1 MYVRYIFFKKFSFY
15 SGFGYI
21 CPNKRTMAEEY
32 KIPEE
37 LKCPSDS
44 NFRKIIDMFDQHL
57 DKWLTER
64 DINDEESCKK
74 FQSKTAYLLKIAIE
88 MMSELEIIMDDPEE
102 RATSA
107 HPEYIEAEI
116 VHYHAVIARGN
127 ALVQLV
133 HNVKM
138 PDILTQVKELVADR
152 YKGKIT
158 LN

>member
-1 MYVRYIFFKKFSFY
+1 
-15 SGFGYI
+15 
-21 CPNKRTMAEEY
+21 MAETY
-32 KIPEE
+32 PIPEE
-37 LKCPSDS
+37 LKSPTDS
-44 NFRKIIDMFDQHL
+44 NFRPVIDMFDEQI
-57 DKWLTER
+57 DKWLAER
-64 DINDEESCKK
+64 DLEDTESCKK
-74 FQSKTAYLLKIAIE
+74 FQSKVAHLLKIAIE

-152 YKGKIT
+152 YKGKII